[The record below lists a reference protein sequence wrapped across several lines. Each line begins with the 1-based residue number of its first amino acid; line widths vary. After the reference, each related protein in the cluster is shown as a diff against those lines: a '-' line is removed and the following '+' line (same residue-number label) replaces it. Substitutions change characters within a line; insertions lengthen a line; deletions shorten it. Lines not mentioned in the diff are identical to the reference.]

1 MQPSICTFHRPRGH
15 ACRDSAGIPIF
26 LSLQIWNGKWK
37 VFHSFPSTICKA
49 VIQVPN
55 SCNWIRLKQDF
66 SDESLVRSWRWRCLW
81 SLERRQ
87 HMVPLRTCRLDNIGQ
102 TSASTELWIS
112 MDCCPLL
119 SNIFQYEIFKQ
130 IYKATADYRSVQA
143 LDPNSSRGAPGLR
156 TGPAQ
161 QRRESRR
168 TEPEGWPLR
177 DRRARRCSTCRASKK
192 WGKIWTKTKTYE
204 ILWDKLLWICPGQI
218 WMLNNV
224 DSF

>member
-1 MQPSICTFHRPRGH
+1 MIGLVSSQCEGRLNAFSKWMQPSICTFHRPRGH

-26 LSLQIWNGKWK
+26 LSVQIWNGKWK
-37 VFHSFPSTICKA
+37 VSHSFPSTICKA

-55 SCNWIRLKQDF
+55 SCNWIRLRQDF

-130 IYKATADYRSVQA
+130 IYKATAVCK
-143 LDPNSSRGAPGLR
+143 P
-156 TGPAQ
+156 
-161 QRRESRR
+161 
-168 TEPEGWPLR
+168 
-177 DRRARRCSTCRASKK
+177 
-192 WGKIWTKTKTYE
+192 WT
-204 ILWDKLLWICPGQI
+204 QI
-218 WMLNNV
+218 HPVGRLV
-224 DSF
+224 